1 MCICIYIYIY
11 MATTP
16 RTYLRSHPIAMPTHQ
31 KHFQCQLKSRNK
43 TNKKHKNFGN
53 NKNTLENIAKNLW
66 NEQKHNLEH
75 QQCLKERAFTHQ
87 KEHVEFALPLL
98 KVTACFEHM

>member
-1 MCICIYIYIY
+1 

-31 KHFQCQLKSRNK
+31 QHFQCQLKSRNK

-66 NEQKHNLEH
+66 NEQKHHLEH
-75 QQCLKERAFTHQ
+75 HLFEGK
-87 KEHVEFALPLL
+87 VLL
-98 KVTACFEHM
+98 TKKKIQSAASFESYTMI